1 MRQINREISM
11 DKSELL
17 SVIDAQYSLPKT
29 KKNKQKWREIELFH
43 DRYRLRQE
51 LKELGMTGEDELEM
65 Y

>member
-1 MRQINREISM
+1 MEISM

-17 SVIDAQYSLPKT
+17 SVMDEEPRPSKT
-29 KKNKQKWREIELFH
+29 KSTKQKWREIEAIH

-51 LKELGMTGEDELEM
+51 LEELGMTAQDELEM

>member
-1 MRQINREISM
+1 M

-17 SVIDAQYSLPKT
+17 SVIDAESRPTKT
-29 KKNKQKWREIELFH
+29 KTTKQKWREIEAIH

-51 LKELGMTGEDELEM
+51 LKDLGMTAEDELEM

>member
-1 MRQINREISM
+1 M